1 MMKNS
6 NKLGE
11 SNRSIHLISQIR
23 WLEKNQDVLIVII
36 KKSNFLK
43 QNWLIVIIKH
53 VEIFFKVQKNTEN
66 VV

>member
-1 MMKNS
+1 MKAIGLS
-6 NKLGE
+6 TL
-11 SNRSIHLISQIR
+11 SQIR

-43 QNWLIVIIKH
+43 QNWLRVIIKH

-66 VV
+66 ID

>member
-1 MMKNS
+1 MKAIGVS
-6 NKLGE
+6 TL
-11 SNRSIHLISQIR
+11 SQVR

-53 VEIFFKVQKNTEN
+53 VEIFLKVQKNTEN
-66 VV
+66 VD

>member
-1 MMKNS
+1 MKAIGVS
-6 NKLGE
+6 TL
-11 SNRSIHLISQIR
+11 SQIR

-43 QNWLIVIIKH
+43 QNWLIVVIKH